1 MTSISGQPDSEPNT
15 MQHAVNSENAESFC
29 DDVASVSPF
38 VSMSVLVSECIYIMD
53 IENENGFSL

>member
-53 IENENGFSL
+53 IEN